1 MAIRPVSVSQ
11 LNNYIKRILQTDPL
25 LNSVSVVGEISNLK
39 FHSSGHVYFSLK
51 DDSSRINCFLS
62 AENFPSLGFVP
73 EEGMEVVAEGYIYI
87 YLRGGSYSLN
97 IRSLEKSGQGELA
110 AEFERLKKKLE
121 AEGIFDSRHKKEIPD
136 FPGKVAV
143 VTSPTGA
150 AVRDILKIITKKNDY
165 VDVLVYPVLVQ
176 GERAAGEISAAID
189 DLNRRFPDTDVMIV
203 GRGGGSL
210 EELWAFNEEKVA
222 RSIYAS
228 DIPVI
233 SAVGHETDFT
243 ISDFAADMR
252 AETPTA
258 AADAAVPDI
267 GEVKEHTDRVLQDM
281 KALMTKLTDD
291 RANRLHSLDP
301 NVFLRDL
308 RSRIALER
316 LNADNMINEMGNLM
330 RSRLADLTHRTELM
344 REIVE
349 AADPKTILKRGY
361 SIVKDEHGNVITD
374 TEPLRDGQLIRI
386 EAAKGRAEA
395 RIVREKG

>member
-1 MAIRPVSVSQ
+1 M
-11 LNNYIKRILQTDPL
+11 
-25 LNSVSVVGEISNLK
+25 
-39 FHSSGHVYFSLK
+39 
-51 DDSSRINCFLS
+51 
-62 AENFPSLGFVP
+62 
-73 EEGMEVVAEGYIYI
+73 
-87 YLRGGSYSLN
+87 
-97 IRSLEKSGQGELA
+97 
-110 AEFERLKKKLE
+110 
-121 AEGIFDSRHKKEIPD
+121 
-136 FPGKVAV
+136 AV